1 VKLVIIR
8 HGPAGDREE
17 WEAEGHDDR
26 LRPLT
31 PEGREE
37 MQRVAPG
44 LKRLIPTID
53 LLATS
58 PLARA
63 AETADIVARAYD
75 SEAVVL
81 EALAPERDPDE
92 VVRWLQHQPADQT
105 VALVGH
111 EPHLSG
117 LAGYLLTSARASFI
131 DLKKGGACR
140 LDTPGVPVPGKG
152 NLKWLLSPRELR
164 RLGK

>member
-1 VKLVIIR
+1 MKLVIIR

-17 WEAEGHDDR
+17 WEAQGHDDR

-31 PEGREE
+31 PEGRKE

-44 LKRLIPTID
+44 LARLVPTID
-53 LLATS
+53 VLATS

-63 AETADIVARAYD
+63 AETADIVAREYD
-75 SEAVVL
+75 SETVTL
-81 EALAPERDPDE
+81 EALASDQDPEE
-92 VVRWLQHQPADQT
+92 VVRWLRKQPPNQT
-105 VALVGH
+105 IGVVGH
-111 EPHLSG
+111 EPQLSM
-117 LAGYLLTSARASFI
+117 LAGYLLTGIPASFI

-140 LDTPGVPVPGKG
+140 LDLPGAPKPGDG
-152 NLKWLLSPRELR
+152 SLEWLLTPRELR